1 MGAARP
7 LSVPPATDAA
17 RDSRAEYERRIH
29 RVIAHIDAHIDEP
42 LALETLAAVAHFS
55 PFHFHRLFTAWT
67 GETLGDY
74 LRRRR
79 VELGALRLAT
89 QPRLSVLEVALA
101 VGFGSGEA
109 FTRAFS
115 QRFGMSPTAW
125 RRDRERKIDQA
136 QSKHDQAALK
146 PPQDHGVPLTNRV
159 EDTMKVSLIDFPPTH
174 VAYFRHV
181 GPYGEGVMRL
191 WMEQVAPWMAQNGL
205 MDRVRYGVSHDD
217 PAITDPAKCRYDAC
231 VELAPNAVVSAQ
243 PQRCTLPGGRYAC
256 LAFEG
261 TNQQIEGAWQQLLRD
276 WLPSSG
282 LQLDNRPM
290 LEHYPQGSC
299 FDPATGVFT
308 SNLCIPVSK
317 L

>member
-1 MGAARP
+1 M
-7 LSVPPATDAA
+7 PATADLA
-17 RDSRAEYERRIH
+17 RDSRAEYERRVH
-29 RVIAHIDAHIDEP
+29 RVIAYIDAHIDQP
-42 LALETLAAVAHFS
+42 LALETLAGVAHFS

-89 QPRLSVLEVALA
+89 QPRLGVLQVALA

-115 QRFGMSPTAW
+115 QRFGLSPTAW
-125 RRDRERKIDQA
+125 RRERQRKIDQA
-136 QSKHDQAALK
+136 QGKLDQAAFE
-146 PPQDHGVPLTNRV
+146 PPQDHGLPVINRM
-159 EDTMKVSLIDFPPTH
+159 EDTMKVSLTDFPPTH

-191 WMEQVAPWMAQNGL
+191 WMEQVAPWMEENGL
-205 MDRVRYGVSHDD
+205 MRHVRYGVGHDD
-217 PAITDPAKCRYDAC
+217 PAITEPARCRYDAC
-231 VELAPNAVVSAQ
+231 VELAPDAVVSGQ

-261 TNQQIEGAWQQLLRD
+261 TNEQIEGAWQQLLRD

-290 LEHYPQGSC
+290 LEHYPEGSR